1 MGEHITAGPYRAT
14 LLWNSLIRSFRN
26 GIELGRHRRYMKT
39 YDECFV
45 ASDAVEWMHQYLT
58 ENPNFGTDVS
68 RAQAVQL
75 LKKLHKS
82 RLFEDVRGP
91 KHNRGEF
98 TDSSRLFRLTLASP
112 SKSIRTPIALRNNLK
127 LANLRRHTEEKTS
140 HAEPVKLDFDRMSS
154 LPSLHDNKT
163 TLPECHFVT
172 KPLTAQEIEEQWK
185 LLTFESLEKILGVQG
200 LDDIIEPRYVSGRN
214 IMHNCLYINKS
225 GVVTNID
232 PKDQLPHWALSAMK
246 CLAYWPDKTDENL
259 PNYPGFE
266 KDVFR
271 VVKDYFCGLKEPLM
285 TYNMY
290 EVITNVFVKAT
301 NHGKS
306 HPGVEPYFKGSSS
319 AYPTNNEYFNSTPKT
334 LISFKSVENLLMT
347 LTRRYKPLTEC
358 QDASEGYSSAT
369 NILDL
374 SPIHPV
380 HENSRTS
387 PNGDGLPLT
396 RFETAFGPD
405 NQTVT
410 RVFYG
415 DGIATD
421 YNHEDSRNQSHHTPV
436 ETHFESDISPS
447 STGSSFFRKTSLRH
461 SMHNLFNRGPS
472 IRDRKSKKDKNS
484 ARRCSTGYG
493 LNDDS
498 SYGCTVGVYSR
509 SSSDSS
515 SYDTPVSRLPAVNRT
530 ESCTAGYVDRSE
542 KYRSKPPIHN
552 RPPSFDALY
561 PESKYPKTHEPVIDA
576 SKRPSFF
583 KRKKSLST
591 ASLHAPHRKSVV
603 ERPDPGIKNLSS
615 VSDGSSKGG
624 PGGKEVGNGRS
635 LSLSDLVGAA
645 PPIENEL
652 QKQCQGRIRESD
664 DSLTMDDCT
673 ERIVKALQLVCLLL
687 PPANRR
693 RLHLLLRLINKM
705 ATNDKLVLDK
715 TQPLRLFL
723 LETFSRAVLCCHDE
737 GEMDDQLVIQLVAFL
752 MDHYVDVFAVPI
764 DLKTGVEARI
774 TKLQRTKIRYAS
786 EDPATLHYCQ
796 KVSLDEYE
804 NQRLTASQQALA
816 TLLEEIIQDNSMSSK
831 EKKKRLKQFQKMH
844 PDIYLRRFP
853 CSLSEPDLYP
863 SQPRIKP
870 PLLAKPLLK
879 LKGLRL

>member
-290 EVITNVFVKAT
+290 EVITNVF
-301 NHGKS
+301 G
-306 HPGVEPYFKGSSS
+306 
-319 AYPTNNEYFNSTPKT
+319 
-334 LISFKSVENLLMT
+334 
-347 LTRRYKPLTEC
+347 
-358 QDASEGYSSAT
+358 
-369 NILDL
+369 
-374 SPIHPV
+374 
-380 HENSRTS
+380 
-387 PNGDGLPLT
+387 
-396 RFETAFGPD
+396 
-405 NQTVT
+405 
-410 RVFYG
+410 
-415 DGIATD
+415 
-421 YNHEDSRNQSHHTPV
+421 
-436 ETHFESDISPS
+436 
-447 STGSSFFRKTSLRH
+447 
-461 SMHNLFNRGPS
+461 
-472 IRDRKSKKDKNS
+472 
-484 ARRCSTGYG
+484 
-493 LNDDS
+493 
-498 SYGCTVGVYSR
+498 
-509 SSSDSS
+509 
-515 SYDTPVSRLPAVNRT
+515 
-530 ESCTAGYVDRSE
+530 
-542 KYRSKPPIHN
+542 
-552 RPPSFDALY
+552 
-561 PESKYPKTHEPVIDA
+561 
-576 SKRPSFF
+576 
-583 KRKKSLST
+583 
-591 ASLHAPHRKSVV
+591 
-603 ERPDPGIKNLSS
+603 
-615 VSDGSSKGG
+615 
-624 PGGKEVGNGRS
+624 
-635 LSLSDLVGAA
+635 
-645 PPIENEL
+645 
-652 QKQCQGRIRESD
+652 
-664 DSLTMDDCT
+664 LTMDDCT

-774 TKLQRTKIRYAS
+774 TKLQRTKVTRLRHDSNIYIRIRYAS

>member
-290 EVITNVFVKAT
+290 EVITNVF
-301 NHGKS
+301 
-306 HPGVEPYFKGSSS
+306 
-319 AYPTNNEYFNSTPKT
+319 
-334 LISFKSVENLLMT
+334 
-347 LTRRYKPLTEC
+347 EC

-774 TKLQRTKIRYAS
+774 TKLQRTKVTRLRHDSNIYIRIRYAS